1 MKLRQKLTIGLCAFY
16 LMTIIGIALNMH
28 FCGGRLADISFA
40 ETAKCGKCK
49 MAEKKGKDSDC
60 CKNTSI
66 EAKVKDSHTA
76 GLKVSLAPDF
86 GIQLFLGPSFTES
99 YHNISSNLFSYA
111 ANKAPPLSSRLS
123 LHLFNCVFRN

>member
-16 LMTIIGIALNMH
+16 LITIIGLALNMH
-28 FCGGRLADISFA
+28 FCGGRLADVSFT
-40 ETAKCGKCK
+40 ETAKCGMCK

-66 EAKVKDSHTA
+66 DAKVKDSHTA
-76 GLKVSLAPDF
+76 GVKISLAHDF
-86 GIQLFLGPSFTES
+86 GIELFLGPSFTE
-99 YHNISSNLFSYA
+99 ISHELSSSVSSYA
-111 ANKAPPLSSRLS
+111 LNKAPPLSARLS

>member
-28 FCGGRLADISFA
+28 FCGGRLADVSFT
-40 ETAKCGKCK
+40 ETAKCGNCK

-86 GIQLFLGPSFTES
+86 GIQLFLGPLVTES
-99 YHNISSNLFSYA
+99 FHNVSSNLFSYA